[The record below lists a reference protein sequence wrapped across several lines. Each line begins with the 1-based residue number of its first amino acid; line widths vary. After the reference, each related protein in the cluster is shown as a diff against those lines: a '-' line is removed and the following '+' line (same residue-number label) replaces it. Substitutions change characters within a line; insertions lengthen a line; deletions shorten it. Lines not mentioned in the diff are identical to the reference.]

1 MDSRLSLSAFLVIRV
16 FPLWLEMFVLA
27 LNDYFWNGKHS
38 LSSGNSLIN
47 VSQGP
52 QRRRIVTE
60 SNIES
65 IIDRERTFLS
75 LYNKREKEDAR
86 PCPLSF
92 LPFRFITQCTI
103 PSVVP
108 QLLCRLA
115 SLINCHWLSMGIIR
129 LVGGWAILE

>member
-38 LSSGNSLIN
+38 LEWEFAEKIN
-47 VSQGP
+47 ASQGP

-65 IIDRERTFLS
+65 IIDRESTFL
-75 LYNKREKEDAR
+75 
-86 PCPLSF
+86 F
-92 LPFRFITQCTI
+92 
-103 PSVVP
+103 VV
-108 QLLCRLA
+108 
-115 SLINCHWLSMGIIR
+115 
-129 LVGGWAILE
+129 